1 MIITGKAR
9 QTVCDIAIQYYGS
22 ISGVEWLIADNED
35 ILQPEDLEGVQ
46 IVIRD
51 DEVKDQRIVNYFANK
66 IIVTE

>member
-1 MIITGKAR
+1 MIITGKPR
-9 QTVCDIAIQYYGS
+9 QTISDIAIQHYGS

-51 DEVKDQRIVNYFANK
+51 DEVKDQRIVNYFENK